1 MRLLTLSVK
10 TNRNCCG
17 KPLNERGSVFMFY
30 LSHKARRRITLLLD
44 LIAVFASVEIA
55 ILLRF
60 HSFVPTWQH
69 RLYRTVLLFEI
80 LICLILYAYRSNE
93 NIFLYVEKHDPF
105 ENLTS
110 VLRSSVII
118 FASLVVFLV
127 ATQNAQQLSRIVFAY
142 NFLFYIIL
150 DYLLH
155 MLFRRYYK
163 KHCNREIVSTKI
175 LLLTCKDMAEGAFS
189 RLKTTLNQESELEG
203 MCLLDEDREKILQEI
218 EKRNVTDVVI
228 AVPAENIRELGIP
241 DFVRTLERRGTGVYL
256 CLSYDGDF
264 IPSRAV
270 SKIGDLQAVYFDG
283 LRKKC
288 DVLGIHYTVSNVDE
302 AAIYIKNAVK
312 ELRGQY
318 ICFSNVHTTVMAHDH
333 PDYLAIQN
341 GSAYTFPDG
350 SPIARQQKRLGYMS
364 AERVSGPD
372 FMNAMFRGTMDGK
385 ISHYFYGST
394 EETIDKLRKGLE
406 KNYPGINIK
415 GMYSP
420 PFRDLT
426 PEEDAQTVQM
436 LNDSGADI
444 IWIGLGAPK
453 QEKWMAAHKDKVNAL
468 MIGVGAGF
476 NFYAGTVKRAPKWVQ
491 KAGMEWLYRLLQDPK
506 RLWKR
511 YFVTN
516 IKYIWYIISGI
527 F

>member
-1 MRLLTLSVK
+1 MCRLRS
-10 TNRNCCG
+10 RFCCAFIRSCR
-17 KPLNERGSVFMFY
+17 PGSTGCTGQ
-30 LSHKARRRITLLLD
+30 SC
-44 LIAVFASVEIA
+44 
-55 ILLRF
+55 
-60 HSFVPTWQH
+60 
-69 RLYRTVLLFEI
+69 

-93 NIFLYVEKHDPF
+93 NIFLYVEKHDPI

-118 FASLVVFLV
+118 FTSLVIFLV
-127 ATQNAQQLSRIVFAY
+127 ATQNAQQLSRIAFGY

-163 KHCNREIVSTKI
+163 KHCNKEIVSAKI
-175 LLLTCKDMAEGAFS
+175 LLLTCKDMADGVWS

-203 MCLLDEDREKILQEI
+203 MRLLDEDKDKILQEI

-312 ELRGQY
+312 ELKGQY
-318 ICFSNVHTTVMAHDH
+318 ICFSNVHTTVMAHDN
-333 PDYLAIQN
+333 PDYRAIQN

-350 SPIARQQKRLGYMS
+350 SPIARQQKRLGYMN

-394 EETIDKLRKGLE
+394 EETIEKLRKGLE

-516 IKYIWYIISGI
+516 IKYIWYTISAI

>member
-1 MRLLTLSVK
+1 MADSGQRDAAWEYYK
-10 TNRNCCG
+10 G
-17 KPLNERGSVFMFY
+17 
-30 LSHKARRRITLLLD
+30 
-44 LIAVFASVEIA
+44 VEA
-55 ILLRF
+55 G
-60 HSFVPTWQH
+60 PTQ
-69 RLYRTVLLFEI
+69 VLLKQLLGLQKI
-80 LICLILYAYRSNE
+80 ANDNAAALNQDI
-93 NIFLYVEKHDPF
+93 K
-105 ENLTS
+105 
-110 VLRSSVII
+110 
-118 FASLVVFLV
+118 
-127 ATQNAQQLSRIVFAY
+127 TQNAQRMTMMAIATVIAFVLLLGLS
-142 NFLFYIIL
+142 YIII
-150 DYLLH
+150 
-155 MLFRRYYK
+155 
-163 KHCNREIVSTKI
+163 REITHSLQAMQQV
-175 LLLTCKDMAEGAFS
+175 CKDMADGVWS

-203 MCLLDEDREKILQEI
+203 MRLLDEDKDKILQEI

-312 ELRGQY
+312 ELKGQY
-318 ICFSNVHTTVMAHDH
+318 ICFSNVHTTVMAHDN
-333 PDYLAIQN
+333 PDYRAIQN

-350 SPIARQQKRLGYMS
+350 SPIARQQKRLGYMN

-394 EETIDKLRKGLE
+394 EETIEKLRKGLE

>member
-1 MRLLTLSVK
+1 MSDFDSSRFDDGAS
-10 TNRNCCG
+10 
-17 KPLNERGSVFMFY
+17 Y
-30 LSHKARRRITLLLD
+30 LMSDDSFKQYADGAKSLGRPDNDNGNLFCAPSDEID
-44 LIAVFASVEIA
+44 AAIAN
-55 ILLRF
+55 
-60 HSFVPTWQH
+60 
-69 RLYRTVLLFEI
+69 
-80 LICLILYAYRSNE
+80 SNGD
-93 NIFLYVEKHDPF
+93 IH
-105 ENLTS
+105 
-110 VLRSSVII
+110 
-118 FASLVVFLV
+118 
-127 ATQNAQQLSRIVFAY
+127 
-142 NFLFYIIL
+142 
-150 DYLLH
+150 
-155 MLFRRYYK
+155 
-163 KHCNREIVSTKI
+163 
-175 LLLTCKDMAEGAFS
+175 
-189 RLKTTLNQESELEG
+189 ELEAQLG
-203 MCLLDEDREKILQEI
+203 LDKGTLGDGPIHRVDINNPSEHNVRMAMLHGRGKGVCHMRERFLAVRIWTQKRVPFVTSGHQLLQTPI
-218 EKRNVTDVVI
+218 
-228 AVPAENIRELGIP
+228 
-241 DFVRTLERRGTGVYL
+241 
-256 CLSYDGDF
+256 
-264 IPSRAV
+264 
-270 SKIGDLQAVYFDG
+270 
-283 LRKKC
+283 
-288 DVLGIHYTVSNVDE
+288 DE

-312 ELRGQY
+312 ELKGQY
-318 ICFSNVHTTVMAHDH
+318 ICFSNVHTTVMAHDN
-333 PDYLAIQN
+333 PDYRAIQN

-350 SPIARQQKRLGYMS
+350 SPIARQQKRLGYMN

-394 EETIDKLRKGLE
+394 EETIEKLRKGLE
-406 KNYPGINIK
+406 KNYPGIYIK

-468 MIGVGAGF
+468 MIGVGAGS